1 MNAQK
6 PKITQ
11 NKNAIINGSGRGIGK
26 ETAIQLA
33 EHVANVVVCSR
44 TQSEINSVVKEI
56 KNVNNNQ
63 VNVLGLRCDVSVSSD
78 VNFLV
83 QSAVNKFGSETI
95 DMLVNNAGVAFDKK
109 LLDTTEVEWDQTIN
123 TNLKGAF
130 LFTKAILP
138 YMINRKSGTIINVNS
153 GAGKVGFSDLSSYC
167 ASKFGLAGL
176 AESLALEVEMYN
188 IRVMTIFLGQV
199 ATRMWQA
206 YDYSYYE
213 KNKNKMLS
221 PQKVAAKI
229 VEMIV
234 NVKKYKNGDSV
245 EMYNP

>member
-11 NKNAIINGSGRGIGK
+11 NKTAIITGSGRGIGK

-95 DMLVNNAGVAFDKK
+95 DILVNNAGVAFDKK

-153 GAGKVGFSDLSSYC
+153 GAGKAGFSDLSSYC

>member
-11 NKNAIINGSGRGIGK
+11 NKTAIITGSGMGIGK